1 MRELDPRIHREPP
14 FRGASKASE
23 PESRTVRAGFRVCAQ
38 GASRNDEVKPMDC
51 RVKPNNDDK
60 KLPATGCCDLTQPEM
75 GWRGSAPTI
84 RMQSQGFTATGES
97 FMASLDSVSIAI
109 LLGAVLVMAGILSS
123 LLALRFGAPLL
134 LVFLFIGMFAGDSG
148 PGQIRFD
155 DVRTTYLVGSVAL
168 ALILFDGGLR
178 TRFQSIRTVLAP
190 SMVLATA
197 GVLLT
202 ALITAP
208 IARYAL
214 DLNWTEALLVGAV
227 VASTDAAAVFLLV
240 HAQGLRLR
248 PRVGATLEVESG
260 TNDPFAVFLT
270 LMLVE
275 LISLGESSVWHVA
288 LEFTREAVLGAIVG
302 VLGGRLVVLA
312 LNRVALPQGLH
323 APFVTTAALV
333 IFGAAQIAHASGF
346 LAVYLAGI
354 IIGNRPTRAHN
365 SVVAFLDAATW
376 LAQIVMF
383 VLLGLLVSPQRL
395 VGSLTPAVV
404 VALVLML
411 VARPLAVLLCLA
423 PFRFSWRE
431 KAFIAWVGLRGAVAI
446 FLASIPMLV
455 GLSKAYLYFDVA
467 FVVVIISLLLQG
479 WTLAFAA
486 RRLHVALP
494 RSDRGPRRVELD
506 LPGQLEQQLVGYSV
520 RPKSL
525 YLRRGL
531 IPSWS
536 KPTLVIRDQKIL
548 SPAEAE
554 PVAAGDYIYLLAP
567 PEKAEA
573 LDRFF
578 VDMAPSAAPDPHLLG
593 DFTVSGEI
601 TLGDLAN
608 IYDVA
613 IDAEQSQ
620 LTLADYFDVHL
631 DHAPKEGATLPLDS
645 IVLVARS
652 LGGGRVNVVGLRL
665 PEDGEDAAPETRGA
679 SIKRKLSRAWK
690 SVAGI

>member
-1 MRELDPRIHREPP
+1 
-14 FRGASKASE
+14 
-23 PESRTVRAGFRVCAQ
+23 
-38 GASRNDEVKPMDC
+38 
-51 RVKPNNDDK
+51 
-60 KLPATGCCDLTQPEM
+60 
-75 GWRGSAPTI
+75 
-84 RMQSQGFTATGES
+84 
-97 FMASLDSVSIAI
+97 MASLDSVSIAI

-134 LVFLFIGMFAGDSG
+134 LVFLVIGMLAGDAG
-148 PGQIRFD
+148 PGQLRFD
-155 DVRTTYLVGSVAL
+155 DVHTTYLVGSVAL

-178 TRFQSIRTVLAP
+178 TRFQSIQTVLAP
-190 SMVLATA
+190 SVVLATV

-214 DLNWTEALLVGAV
+214 DLNWTEALLAGAV
-227 VASTDAAAVFLLV
+227 LASTDAAAVFLLV

-275 LISLGESSVWHVA
+275 LISIGQSSVAHVM

-302 VLGGRLVVLA
+302 VLGGRLVVLG

-333 IFGAAQIAHASGF
+333 IFGGAQIVHASGF

-354 IIGNRPTRAHN
+354 IVGNRPTRAHN

-395 VGSLTPAVV
+395 VGSIGPAVV
-404 VALVLML
+404 IAFVLML
-411 VARPLAVLLCLA
+411 VARPVAVFVCLA
-423 PFRFSWRE
+423 PFKFNWRE
-431 KAFIAWVGLRGAVAI
+431 KVFIAWVGLRGAVAI

-479 WTLAFAA
+479 WTLGPAA

-506 LPGQLEQQLVGYSV
+506 LPGQLEQQLVGYAV
-520 RPKSL
+520 RSKSL
-525 YLRRGL
+525 YLRRNL
-531 IPSWS
+531 IPSWA
-536 KPTLVIRDQKIL
+536 KPTLVIRDEKIL
-548 SPAEAE
+548 SPVEAE
-554 PVAAGDYIYLLAP
+554 PVTAGDYIYLLAP

-578 VDMAPSAAPDPHLLG
+578 VNMAPSSAPDPHLLG

-613 IDAEQSQ
+613 IDAEQSK

-631 DHAPKEGATLPLDS
+631 DHAPKVGATLPLDS

-665 PEDGEDAAPETRGA
+665 PEDEGDVTPLTRGA
-679 SIKRKLSRAWK
+679 AFKRKLSRMWK
-690 SVAGI
+690 SAAGI

>member
-1 MRELDPRIHREPP
+1 
-14 FRGASKASE
+14 
-23 PESRTVRAGFRVCAQ
+23 
-38 GASRNDEVKPMDC
+38 
-51 RVKPNNDDK
+51 
-60 KLPATGCCDLTQPEM
+60 
-75 GWRGSAPTI
+75 
-84 RMQSQGFTATGES
+84 
-97 FMASLDSVSIAI
+97 MASLDSVSIAI
-109 LLGAVLVMAGILSS
+109 LFGAVLVMAGILSS

-134 LVFLFIGMFAGDSG
+134 LVFLLIGMLAGDSG
-148 PGQIRFD
+148 PFHIEFN

-178 TRFQSIRTVLAP
+178 TRVQTIRAVLAP
-190 SMVLATA
+190 SMMLATL

-208 IARYAL
+208 VAKYAL
-214 DLNWTEALLVGAV
+214 DLNWAEGLLVGAV

-248 PRVGATLEVESG
+248 PRVGATLEAESG
-260 TNDPFAVFLT
+260 SNDPFAVFLT

-275 LISLGESSVWHVA
+275 FISAGQGTGSHVVI
-288 LEFTREAVLGAIVG
+288 EFFREAVLGAVVG
-302 VLGGRLVVLA
+302 VIGGRAVVVA

-333 IFGAAQIAHASGF
+333 VFGAAQIGHASGY

-354 IIGNRPTRAHN
+354 VIGNRPTRAHN
-365 SVVAFLDAATW
+365 SVVTFLDAATW

-383 VLLGLLVSPQRL
+383 VLLGLLVSPHRL
-395 VGSLTPAVV
+395 ASSVGPAVV

-411 VARPLAVLLCLA
+411 VARPAAVFLCLA
-423 PFRFSWRE
+423 PFRFNWRE
-431 KAFIAWVGLRGAVAI
+431 KVFIAWTGLRGAVAI

-455 GLSKAYLYFDVA
+455 GLGKAYLYFDVA

-479 WTLAFAA
+479 WTLAAAA

-494 RSDRGPRRVELD
+494 RADRGPRRVELD
-506 LPGQLEQQLVGYSV
+506 LPGQLEQQLVGYPV

-525 YLRRGL
+525 FFRRGL

-536 KPTLVIRDQKIL
+536 KPTLVIRNENIL
-548 SPAEAE
+548 SPTEAD
-554 PVAAGDYIYLLAP
+554 PIAPGDYIYLLAP

-578 VDMAPSAAPDPHLLG
+578 VDMQPSSAPDPHLLG
-593 DFTVSGEI
+593 DFMVSGEH
-601 TLGDLAN
+601 TLGE
-608 IYDVA
+608 VA
-613 IDAEQSQ
+613 EVYGVKVGEDESK
-620 LTLADYFDVHL
+620 LTLADYFDIHL
-631 DHAPKEGATLPLDS
+631 DHAPKEGATVALDA

-652 LGGGRVNVVGLRL
+652 ISGGRVNVVGLRL
-665 PEDGEDAAPETRGA
+665 PEEKDEQQPLTRPERL
-679 SIKRKLSRAWK
+679 KRKLTELWSQ
-690 SVAGI
+690 VAGI

>member
-1 MRELDPRIHREPP
+1 
-14 FRGASKASE
+14 
-23 PESRTVRAGFRVCAQ
+23 
-38 GASRNDEVKPMDC
+38 
-51 RVKPNNDDK
+51 
-60 KLPATGCCDLTQPEM
+60 
-75 GWRGSAPTI
+75 
-84 RMQSQGFTATGES
+84 
-97 FMASLDSVSIAI
+97 MAALDSLSLAI

-134 LVFLFIGMFAGDSG
+134 LVFLLIGMLAGDSG
-148 PGQIRFD
+148 PGGLEFD

-178 TRFQSIRTVLAP
+178 TRFQSIRAVLAP
-190 SMVLATA
+190 SLLLATI

-202 ALITAP
+202 AVITAP
-208 IARYAL
+208 VARFAL

-248 PRVGATLEVESG
+248 PRVGATLEAESG
-260 TNDPFAVFLT
+260 SNDPFAVFLT

-275 LISLGESSVWHVA
+275 FISSGQSSPTHV
-288 LEFTREAVLGAIVG
+288 LMEFGREAVLGAVMG
-302 VLGGRLVVLA
+302 FAGGRLVVIA

-333 IFGAAQIAHASGF
+333 IFGMAQIAHASGF
-346 LAVYLAGI
+346 FAVYLAGI
-354 IIGNRPTRAHN
+354 IIGNRPTRAHT
-365 SVVAFLDAATW
+365 SVVTFLDAATW

-383 VLLGLLVSPQRL
+383 VLLGLLVSPHRL
-395 VGSLTPAVV
+395 GSSAAPAVA
-404 VALVLML
+404 VAIVLML
-411 VARPLAVLLCLA
+411 VARPVAVFLCLA

-431 KAFIAWVGLRGAVAI
+431 TAFIAWTGLRGAVAI

-479 WTLAFAA
+479 WTLAWAA
-486 RRLHVALP
+486 RRLRVALP
-494 RSDRGPRRVELD
+494 RTERGPRRVELD
-506 LPGQLEQQLVGYSV
+506 LPGQLEQELVGYRV

-525 YLRRGL
+525 YFRRGL

-536 KPTLVIRDQKIL
+536 KPTLVIRNEQIL

-554 PVAAGDYIYLLAP
+554 PVAPGDYIYLLAP
-567 PEKAEA
+567 PERAEA

-578 VDMAPSAAPDPHLLG
+578 VDMPSSTAPDPHLLG
-593 DFTVSGEI
+593 DFMVSGAH
-601 TLGDLAN
+601 TLSELAD
-608 IYDVA
+608 IYGVTVTE
-613 IDAEQSQ
+613 EQAK
-620 LTLADYFDVHL
+620 LTLSDYFDVHL

-645 IVLVARS
+645 IVLVARNLS
-652 LGGGRVNVVGLRL
+652 GGRVNVVGLRL
-665 PEDGEDAAPETRGA
+665 PEDEEKAPQLTRIQA
-679 SIKRKLSRAWK
+679 FRRKLAEIWT

>member
-1 MRELDPRIHREPP
+1 
-14 FRGASKASE
+14 
-23 PESRTVRAGFRVCAQ
+23 
-38 GASRNDEVKPMDC
+38 
-51 RVKPNNDDK
+51 
-60 KLPATGCCDLTQPEM
+60 
-75 GWRGSAPTI
+75 
-84 RMQSQGFTATGES
+84 
-97 FMASLDSVSIAI
+97 MASLDSVSIAI

-134 LVFLFIGMFAGDSG
+134 LVFLLIGVMAGESG
-148 PGQIRFD
+148 PGKLQFD
-155 DVRTTYLVGSVAL
+155 DLRTTYLVGSVAL

-178 TRFQSIRTVLAP
+178 TRFQTIQAVLVP
-190 SMVLATA
+190 SMVLATV

-208 IARYAL
+208 VARFAL
-214 DLNWTEALLVGAV
+214 DLNWTESLLVGAV

-248 PRVGATLEVESG
+248 PRVGATLEAESG
-260 TNDPFAVFLT
+260 SNDPFAVFLT

-275 LISLGESSVWHVA
+275 FISVGQSSPGHVA
-288 LEFTREAVLGAIVG
+288 MEFLREAVLGAIVG
-302 VLGGRLVVLA
+302 VVGGRLVVLA

-333 IFGAAQIAHASGF
+333 IFGAAQIGHASGF

-365 SVVAFLDAATW
+365 SVITFLDAATW

-383 VLLGLLVSPQRL
+383 VLLGLLVEPHRL
-395 VGSLTPAVV
+395 TSSALPAVL

-411 VARPLAVLLCLA
+411 VARPVAVFVCLA
-423 PFRFSWRE
+423 PFRFNWRE
-431 KAFIAWVGLRGAVAI
+431 KIFIAWTGLRGAVAI

-467 FVVVIISLLLQG
+467 FVVVIISLLAQG
-479 WTLAFAA
+479 WTLAAAA
-486 RRLHVALP
+486 RKLHVALP
-494 RSDRGPRRVELD
+494 RTDRGPRRVELD
-506 LPGQLEQQLVGYSV
+506 LPGQLEQELVGYSV

-525 YLRRGL
+525 FFRRGL

-536 KPTLVIRDQKIL
+536 KPTLVIRNQNIL
-548 SPAEAE
+548 SPAEAD
-554 PVAAGDYIYLLAP
+554 PIAPGDYIYLLAP

-578 VDMAPSAAPDPHLLG
+578 VDMQPSSAPDPHLLG
-593 DFTVSGEI
+593 DFMVSGEH
-601 TLGDLAN
+601 TLGEVAE
-608 IYDVA
+608 IYGINVA
-613 IDAEQSQ
+613 EDDKK
-620 LTLADYFDVHL
+620 LTLSDYFDVHL
-631 DHAPKEGATLPLDS
+631 DHAPKEGATLALDT

-652 LGGGRVNVVGLRL
+652 ISGGRVNVVGLRL
-665 PEDGEDAAPETRGA
+665 PEEEDEKEELTRFQ
-679 SIKRKLSRAWK
+679 SFRRKLAEVWAQ
-690 SVAGI
+690 VAGI